1 MNEEIA
7 DAEVATLEECELAS
21 PCPCDSPM
29 QTEELFPV
37 EADAAAISDARLYL
51 AAMGAFFSGFSG
63 KRSMIDA
70 DES

>member
-7 DAEVATLEECELAS
+7 DAEVATLEESEQAS
-21 PCPCDSPM
+21 PGACDSP
-29 QTEELFPV
+29 TKGEETIPV
-37 EADAAAISDARLYL
+37 EADADAISDARLYL
-51 AAMGAFFSGFSG
+51 VAMGAFFSGFSG